1 MDSISQ
7 QPQQQQTPPKVPPP
21 NMPEKKRRRPPLSCE
36 QCRRRKVRCDRTQ
49 PCNKCVES
57 NAPSCTY
64 APAHIP
70 AWRAKK
76 LEHAANA
83 SNGSINNA
91 NGSGDSAVVD
101 GASAGPPT
109 KPLRNLK
116 AAEPRPE
123 TFDGSIR
130 LSHSDL
136 PCNAS
141 LDSNSASSK
150 LVSSNTGSL
159 SSSSSPNVD
168 WLVARVQQLEEKLA
182 KALRIND
189 ASDGQKRLQATP
201 EAAEP
206 AEGFVSKS
214 RYFGHG
220 HWLYGVNIVNPVS
233 SSFFLLTSNECDT
246 NPASNQLTVEQDLVG
261 QEKVKEGELWA
272 TLGRCKALGRRIK
285 KNRLK
290 PLSSTNLGTQIPE
303 RELADVLVENYLRAF
318 EGVFRVV
325 HIPTFRA
332 DYARFW
338 EDSHRSNESFT
349 ILLQLVMA
357 LGAAL
362 YDDVFSLRPMATQ
375 WIFEAQMWLMMP
387 PEKKRMNFEGIQ
399 IQCLLLLA
407 KSTCNV
413 GGDMVWMMA
422 GNLVRNAM
430 FVGLHRD
437 PQYLGDLTAY
447 RAEMRRRL
455 WATVLELN
463 LQFSFEGG
471 GSPLLSAA
479 HYDTLPP
486 ANLNDD
492 ELTDEKDSARSTVH
506 SPKVP
511 TQTSVLRALVAT
523 IPLRMNLITHV
534 SSTKPGDHYEETLR
548 LNSDLTK
555 SCRAI
560 SEALLSL
567 QAAPNSP
574 ITPFHVLVTEILLY
588 RCFHALH
595 QPVIVKHLDDAR
607 FYFSRQMC
615 LDSAMKITHIWGL
628 PEAWSGDKE
637 AATQAM
643 DADLKRLVTTG
654 AGMFRNVA
662 TQAMIIIQIELLNAK
677 AGQATSLG
685 YLPTVG
691 SANLHAR
698 LDATRT
704 WSLERVRAGETNIK
718 GIIFMTAC
726 LAHARALEQGVDAKE
741 RTRMMLQA
749 ASEISQRCLETL
761 KEVAE
766 REGLPRSE
774 WEDGAAVLD
783 EASVTSLAMDWMQ
796 DWNWDDGQG
805 ISFPQWE
812 ADLGGE
818 DVMDDWGFDVGQF

>member
-1 MDSISQ
+1 MDSTS
-7 QPQQQQTPPKVPPP
+7 QQQQQPPTVPLPPSAPP

-64 APAHIP
+64 APVHIP

-76 LEHAANA
+76 LDIATKTS
-83 SNGSINNA
+83 SNGGGVGSSTA
-91 NGSGDSAVVD
+91 NGGGDLAAADGGSAR
-101 GASAGPPT
+101 AQKA
-109 KPLRNLK
+109 LRNLK

-123 TFDGSIR
+123 TFDRNI
-130 LSHSDL
+130 LHSDL
-136 PCNAS
+136 PLSAS
-141 LDSNSASSK
+141 IETPSASSK
-150 LVSSNTGSL
+150 LVSSSAGSY
-159 SSSSSPNVD
+159 STSSSPNVD
-168 WLVARVQQLEEKLA
+168 WLVARVQQLEDKLA

-189 ASDGQKRLQATP
+189 ASDGQKRPQTTP
-201 EAAEP
+201 ETAEP

-214 RYFGHG
+214 RYFGHS
-220 HWLYGVNIVNPVS
+220 HWLYGVNILS
-233 SSFFLLTSNECDT
+233 
-246 NPASNQLTVEQDLVG
+246 VEQDLVG
-261 QEKVKEGELWA
+261 PEKVKQGELWT
-272 TLGRCKALGRRIK
+272 TLGRCKALGRKIK

-290 PLSSTNLGTQIPE
+290 PLSSTNLGAQIPE
-303 RELADVLVENYLRAF
+303 RELADVLVENYLRTF

-332 DYARFW
+332 EYERFW
-338 EDSHRSNESFT
+338 DRNHRSNESFA

-437 PQYLGDLTAY
+437 PQYLGDLTVY

-486 ANLNDD
+486 ANLNDE
-492 ELTDEKDSARSTVH
+492 ELTDEKDSARTSVK

-534 SSTKPGDHYEETLR
+534 NSTKPGDHYEETLR

-560 SEALLSL
+560 SEALISL

-574 ITPFHVLVTEILLY
+574 ISPFHVLVTEIILY

-637 AATQAM
+637 VATKAM
-643 DADLKRLVTTG
+643 DADLKRLVTNGT
-654 AGMFRNVA
+654 GMFRNVA

-718 GIIFMTAC
+718 GIILMTAC
-726 LAHARALEQGVDAKE
+726 LAHVRALEQGVDAKKK
-741 RTRMMLQA
+741 TRMMFEA
-749 ASEISQRCLETL
+749 ASEISQRCLELL

-774 WEDGAAVLD
+774 WEDDGAAVLD
-783 EASVTSLAMDWMQ
+783 EVSVSSMAMDWMQ
-796 DWNWDDGQG
+796 DWNWEDGQG

-812 ADLGGE
+812 ADFDGGE
-818 DVMDDWGFDVGQF
+818 EVMDDLGLDIVQF

>member
-1 MDSISQ
+1 
-7 QPQQQQTPPKVPPP
+7 
-21 NMPEKKRRRPPLSCE
+21 MPEKKRRRPPLSCE

-64 APAHIP
+64 APVHIP

-76 LEHAANA
+76 LDIATKA
-83 SNGSINNA
+83 SNGGVTNA
-91 NGSGDSAVVD
+91 SGSGDPAAADGGSAR
-101 GASAGPPT
+101 SQ
-109 KPLRNLK
+109 KLLRNLK
-116 AAEPRPE
+116 AAEPRPG
-123 TFDGSIR
+123 TFDSSI
-130 LSHSDL
+130 SHSDL
-136 PCNAS
+136 PPRTS
-141 LDSNSASSK
+141 IDSTSASSK
-150 LVSSNTGSL
+150 LVSSNPGSL

-189 ASDGQKRLQATP
+189 APDGQKRLQSTP
-201 EAAEP
+201 ETAEP

-214 RYFGHG
+214 RYFGHS

-233 SSFFLLTSNECDT
+233 NFFVFTSAECDT
-246 NPASNQLTVEQDLVG
+246 NPDLTQLSVERDLVG
-261 QEKVKEGELWA
+261 PEKVKQGELWT
-272 TLGRCKALGRRIK
+272 TLGRCKALGRKIK

-290 PLSSTNLGTQIPE
+290 PLSSTNLGAQIPE
-303 RELADVLVENYLRAF
+303 RELADVLVENYLRTF

-332 DYARFW
+332 EYERFW
-338 EDSHRSNESFT
+338 ERSHRSNESFA

-437 PQYLGDLTAY
+437 PQYLGDLTVY

-492 ELTDEKDSARSTVH
+492 ELTDEMDGARSTAK

-511 TQTSVLRALVAT
+511 TQTSILRALVAT

-534 SSTKPGDHYEETLR
+534 NSTKPGDHYEETLR

-555 SCRAI
+555 SCRSI

-567 QAAPNSP
+567 QAVPNSP

-637 AATQAM
+637 TASKAM
-643 DADLKRLVTTG
+643 DADLKRLVTNGTG
-654 AGMFRNVA
+654 IFRNVA
-662 TQAMIIIQIELLNAK
+662 TQAMIILQIELLNAK

-718 GIIFMTAC
+718 GIILMTAC
-726 LAHARALEQGVDAKE
+726 LAHVRALEQGVDAKQK
-741 RTRMMLQA
+741 TRMMFEA
-749 ASEISQRCLETL
+749 ASEISQRCLEIL

-774 WEDGAAVLD
+774 WEDDGAAILD
-783 EASVTSLAMDWMQ
+783 DASVSSMAMDWMQ

-812 ADLGGE
+812 ADFEGDE
-818 DVMDDWGFDVGQF
+818 VVVDDLGFDVGEF

>member
-1 MDSISQ
+1 MASTS
-7 QPQQQQTPPKVPPP
+7 QQQQQSPTIPLPPP
-21 NMPEKKRRRPPLSCE
+21 PPPPPSMTEKKRRRPPLSCE

-64 APAHIP
+64 APVHIP

-76 LEHAANA
+76 LDIATKT
-83 SNGSINNA
+83 SNNGGGGGSSTA
-91 NGSGDSAVVD
+91 NGGGDPAAAD
-101 GASAGPPT
+101 GASARAQ
-109 KPLRNLK
+109 KALRNLK

-123 TFDGSIR
+123 TFDSNI
-130 LSHSDL
+130 LHSDL
-136 PCNAS
+136 PLSAS
-141 LDSNSASSK
+141 IETPSSSSK
-150 LVSSNTGSL
+150 LVSSSAGSY
-159 SSSSSPNVD
+159 STSSSPNVD
-168 WLVARVQQLEEKLA
+168 WLVARVQQLEDRLA

-189 ASDGQKRLQATP
+189 ASDGQKRPQTTP
-201 EAAEP
+201 ETAEP

-214 RYFGHG
+214 RYFGHS
-220 HWLYGVNIVNPVS
+220 HWLYGVNILS
-233 SSFFLLTSNECDT
+233 
-246 NPASNQLTVEQDLVG
+246 VEQDLVG
-261 QEKVKEGELWA
+261 PEKVKQGELWT
-272 TLGRCKALGRRIK
+272 TLGRCKALGRKIK

-290 PLSSTNLGTQIPE
+290 PLSSTNLGAQIPE
-303 RELADVLVENYLRAF
+303 RELADVLVENYLRTF

-332 DYARFW
+332 EYERFW
-338 EDSHRSNESFT
+338 DRNHRSSESFA

-437 PQYLGDLTAY
+437 PQYLGDLTVY

-492 ELTDEKDSARSTVH
+492 ELTDEKDSARTSVK

-523 IPLRMNLITHV
+523 VPLRMNLITHV
-534 SSTKPGDHYEETLR
+534 NSTKPGDHYEETLR

-560 SEALLSL
+560 SEALISL

-574 ITPFHVLVTEILLY
+574 ISPFHVLVTEIILY

-628 PEAWSGDKE
+628 PEAWSGDKKM
-637 AATQAM
+637 ATKAM
-643 DADLKRLVTTG
+643 DADLKRLVTNGT
-654 AGMFRNVA
+654 GMFRNVA

-718 GIIFMTAC
+718 GIILMTAC
-726 LAHARALEQGVDAKE
+726 LAHVRALEQGVDAKKK
-741 RTRMMLQA
+741 TRMMFEA
-749 ASEISQRCLETL
+749 ASEISQRCLELL

-774 WEDGAAVLD
+774 WEDDGAAVLD
-783 EASVTSLAMDWMQ
+783 EVSVSSMAMDWMQ
-796 DWNWDDGQG
+796 DWNWEDGQG

-812 ADLGGE
+812 ADFDGGE
-818 DVMDDWGFDVGQF
+818 EVMDDLGFDIVQF

>member
-1 MDSISQ
+1 MDLLFQ
-7 QPQQQQTPPKVPPP
+7 QPQPQQQDPPTVHNPP
-21 NMPEKKRRRPPLSCE
+21 NNVPEKKRRRPPLSCE
-36 QCRRRKVRCDRTQ
+36 QCRRRKVRCDRSQ

-64 APAHIP
+64 APVHIP

-76 LEHAANA
+76 LDLAANTIG
-83 SNGSINNA
+83 NGGSSSINNS
-91 NGSGDSAVVD
+91 NGGGDAAAAVD
-101 GASAGPPT
+101 GGSAKPHKPT
-109 KPLRNLK
+109 
-116 AAEPRPE
+116 
-123 TFDGSIR
+123 
-130 LSHSDL
+130 
-136 PCNAS
+136 S
-141 LDSNSASSK
+141 LDSTSASSK
-150 LVSSNTGSL
+150 LVSSNAGT
-159 SSSSSPNVD
+159 SSAASSPNVD
-168 WLVARVQQLEEKLA
+168 WLVARVQQLEERLA
-182 KALRIND
+182 KALRLSD
-189 ASDGQKRLQATP
+189 APDAQKRLQAAP
-201 EAAEP
+201 EMTEP
-206 AEGFVSKS
+206 AEGFVAKS
-214 RYFGHG
+214 RFYGHS
-220 HWLYGVNIVNPVS
+220 HWLYGVNI
-233 SSFFLLTSNECDT
+233 
-246 NPASNQLTVEQDLVG
+246 LTVEQDLVG
-261 QEKVKEGELWA
+261 QEKVNQGELWA
-272 TLGRCKALGRRIK
+272 TLGRCKALGRKIK
-285 KNRLK
+285 KNRLR
-290 PLSSTNLGTQIPE
+290 PLSSTNLGAQIPE
-303 RELADVLVENYLRAF
+303 RELADVLVDNYLRTF

-338 EDSHRSNESFT
+338 EDSHPSNESFA

-387 PEKKRMNFEGIQ
+387 PEKKRINMEGIQ

-413 GGDMVWMMA
+413 GADMVWMMA

-437 PQYLGDLTAY
+437 PQYLGDLTVY

-471 GSPLLSAA
+471 GSPLLSTA

-492 ELTDEKDSARSTVH
+492 ELTDEKDSARLTVK

-534 SSTKPGDHYEETLR
+534 NSTKPGDHYEETLR

-555 SCRAI
+555 SCRAV
-560 SEALLSL
+560 SETLLSL
-567 QAAPNSP
+567 QAAPHSP

-607 FYFSRQMC
+607 FFFSRQMC

-628 PEAWSGDKE
+628 PDAWTGDKE
-637 AATQAM
+637 TAAKAM
-643 DADLKRLVTTG
+643 DADLKRLVTNGTG
-654 AGMFRNVA
+654 FFRNVA

-698 LDATRT
+698 LNATRT

-718 GIIFMTAC
+718 GIILMTAC
-726 LAHARALEQGVDAKE
+726 LAHVKALEQGVDAKHK
-741 RTRMMLQA
+741 TRMMFQA
-749 ASEISQRCLETL
+749 ALDISQQCLEIL
-761 KEVAE
+761 KGVAE

-774 WEDGAAVLD
+774 WEDGGAGAVLD
-783 EASVTSLAMDWMQ
+783 EASVTSMAMDWMQ
-796 DWNWDDGQG
+796 EWNWDDGGGQG

-812 ADLGGE
+812 ADFEGAEL
-818 DVMDDWGFDVGQF
+818 MDDLGFDVVQF

>member
-1 MDSISQ
+1 MDSTS
-7 QPQQQQTPPKVPPP
+7 QQQQQQQQLQHPAAVPPP

-64 APAHIP
+64 APVHIP

-76 LEHAANA
+76 LDLAANA
-83 SNGSINNA
+83 SNG
-91 NGSGDSAVVD
+91 GTGGDPAAVD
-101 GASAGPPT
+101 GASARNP
-109 KPLRNLK
+109 KALRNLK

-123 TFDGSIR
+123 TFDSTI
-130 LSHSDL
+130 SHSDL
-136 PCNAS
+136 PLGTGIEAT
-141 LDSNSASSK
+141 SASSK
-150 LVSSNTGSL
+150 LVSSNAGSL
-159 SSSSSPNVD
+159 STSPSPNVD

-189 ASDGQKRLQATP
+189 APDGQKRLQNTP

-214 RYFGHG
+214 RYFGHS

-233 SSFFLLTSNECDT
+233 SSFFLFASAECDA
-246 NPASNQLTVEQDLVG
+246 NPSLTQLSVEQDLVG
-261 QEKVKEGELWA
+261 PEKVKQGELWA
-272 TLGRCKALGRRIK
+272 TLGRCKALGRKIK

-290 PLSSTNLGTQIPE
+290 PLSSTNLGAQIPE
-303 RELADVLVENYLRAF
+303 RELADVLVENYLRTF

-332 DYARFW
+332 DYERFW
-338 EDSHRSNESFT
+338 KSSHRSNESFA

-437 PQYLGDLTAY
+437 PQYLGDLTVY

-492 ELTDEKDSARSTVH
+492 ELTDEKDSARSNVK

-511 TQTSVLRALVAT
+511 TQTSILRALLAT

-534 SSTKPGDHYEETLR
+534 NSTKPGDHYEETLR

-567 QAAPNSP
+567 QAVANSP

-637 AATQAM
+637 TAAKAM
-643 DADLKRLVTTG
+643 DADLKRLVTNGT
-654 AGMFRNVA
+654 GMFRNVA

-718 GIIFMTAC
+718 GIILMTAC
-726 LAHARALEQGVDAKE
+726 LAHARALEQGVDAKQK
-741 RTRMMLQA
+741 TRMMFQA
-749 ASEISQRCLETL
+749 ASEVSQRCLEIL

-774 WEDGAAVLD
+774 WEDDGAALLD
-783 EASVTSLAMDWMQ
+783 EASVSSMAMDWMQ

-812 ADLGGE
+812 ADFEGE
-818 DVMDDWGFDVGQF
+818 EVMDDLGFDAVQF

>member
-1 MDSISQ
+1 MDSTAQ
-7 QPQQQQTPPKVPPP
+7 QPEQHQQQQDPATGPPP
-21 NMPEKKRRRPPLSCE
+21 STSEKKRRRPPLSCE
-36 QCRRRKVRCDRTQ
+36 QCRRRKVRCDRSQ
-49 PCNKCVES
+49 PCSKCVES

-64 APAHIP
+64 APVHIP

-76 LEHAANA
+76 LDLV
-83 SNGSINNA
+83 INNSS
-91 NGSGDSAVVD
+91 NSGELGAVD
-101 GASAGPPT
+101 GVSARPP

-116 AAEPRPE
+116 AAEARLE
-123 TFDGSIR
+123 MVDGNI
-130 LSHSDL
+130 SHSSI
-136 PCNAS
+136 PFNAS
-141 LDSNSASSK
+141 LDSTSASSK
-150 LVSSNTGSL
+150 LVSSNAASSS
-159 SSSSSPNVD
+159 SSSSSPPNID
-168 WLVARVQQLEEKLA
+168 WLVARVHQLEEKLA
-182 KALRIND
+182 KALRISD
-189 ASDGQKRLQATP
+189 APDGQKRLQATP
-201 EAAEP
+201 ETAEP
-206 AEGFVSKS
+206 ADGFVAKS
-214 RYFGHG
+214 RYFGHS
-220 HWLYGVNIVNPVS
+220 HWIYGVNI
-233 SSFFLLTSNECDT
+233 
-246 NPASNQLTVEQDLVG
+246 LTVEQDLVG
-261 QEKVKEGELWA
+261 HGKLNQGDLWA
-272 TLGRCKALGRRIK
+272 SLGRCKALGRKIK
-285 KNRLK
+285 KNRLT
-290 PLSSTNLGTQIPE
+290 PLSSTNLGTQIPK
-303 RELADVLVENYLRAF
+303 RELADALVDNYLRTF
-318 EGVFRVV
+318 EGVFRVL

-338 EDSHRSNESFT
+338 DNSHPSNESFA

-375 WIFEAQMWLMMP
+375 WILEAQLWLMVP
-387 PEKKRMNFEGIQ
+387 PEKKRINFEGIQ

-413 GGDMVWMMA
+413 GADMVWMMA

-437 PQYLGDLTAY
+437 PRYLGDLTIY

-463 LQFSFEGG
+463 MQFSFEGG
-471 GSPLLSAA
+471 GSPLLSTA

-486 ANLNDD
+486 ANLDDD
-492 ELTDEKDSARSTVH
+492 ELTDEKDSTRVTVN

-534 SSTKPGDHYEETLR
+534 NSTRPGDHYEETLR

-567 QAAPNSP
+567 QAVPDSP
-574 ITPFHVLVTEILLY
+574 VTPFHVLVTEIILY

-595 QPVIVKHLDDAR
+595 QPVIVKYLDDAR

-628 PEAWSGDKE
+628 PDAWSGDKE
-637 AATQAM
+637 TATKAM
-643 DADLKRLVTTG
+643 DADLKRLVTNGTG
-654 AGMFRNVA
+654 IFRNVA

-698 LDATRT
+698 LNATRA

-726 LAHARALEQGVDAKE
+726 LAHVKALEQGVDAKQK
-741 RTRMMLQA
+741 TRMMFQA
-749 ASEISQRCLETL
+749 ATDISQQCLEIL

-766 REGLPRSE
+766 REGLPKSA
-774 WEDGAAVLD
+774 WGDDAVVLD
-783 EASVTSLAMDWMQ
+783 EASVSTMAMDWMQ

-805 ISFPQWE
+805 ISYPQWD
-812 ADLGGE
+812 ADFEGGE
-818 DVMDDWGFDVGQF
+818 LMDDMGFDIGQF

>member
-1 MDSISQ
+1 MDSVSQ
-7 QPQQQQTPPKVPPP
+7 QLQQQQQQLQHTPTAPPPPPSHPP

-57 NAPSCTY
+57 NAPSCT
-64 APAHIP
+64 I
-70 AWRAKK
+70 
-76 LEHAANA
+76 
-83 SNGSINNA
+83 
-91 NGSGDSAVVD
+91 
-101 GASAGPPT
+101 
-109 KPLRNLK
+109 
-116 AAEPRPE
+116 
-123 TFDGSIR
+123 
-130 LSHSDL
+130 SHSDL
-136 PCNAS
+136 PPRTS
-141 LDSNSASSK
+141 IDSTSASSK
-150 LVSSNTGSL
+150 LVSSNPGSL

-189 ASDGQKRLQATP
+189 APDGQKRLQSTP
-201 EAAEP
+201 ETAEP

-214 RYFGHG
+214 RYFGHS
-220 HWLYGVNIVNPVS
+220 HWLYGVNILS
-233 SSFFLLTSNECDT
+233 
-246 NPASNQLTVEQDLVG
+246 VERDLVG
-261 QEKVKEGELWA
+261 PEKVKQGELWT
-272 TLGRCKALGRRIK
+272 TLGRCKALGRKIK

-290 PLSSTNLGTQIPE
+290 PLSSTNLGAQIPE
-303 RELADVLVENYLRAF
+303 RELADVLVENYLRTF

-332 DYARFW
+332 EYERFW
-338 EDSHRSNESFT
+338 ERSHRSNESFA

-437 PQYLGDLTAY
+437 PQYLGDLTVY

-492 ELTDEKDSARSTVH
+492 ELTDEMDGARSTAK

-511 TQTSVLRALVAT
+511 TQTSILRALVAT

-534 SSTKPGDHYEETLR
+534 NSTKPGDHYEETLR

-555 SCRAI
+555 SCRSI

-567 QAAPNSP
+567 QAVPNSP

-637 AATQAM
+637 TASKAM
-643 DADLKRLVTTG
+643 DADLKRLVTNGTG
-654 AGMFRNVA
+654 IFRNVA
-662 TQAMIIIQIELLNAK
+662 TQAMIILQIELLNAK

-718 GIIFMTAC
+718 GIILMTAC
-726 LAHARALEQGVDAKE
+726 LAHVRALEQGVDAKQK
-741 RTRMMLQA
+741 TRMMFEA
-749 ASEISQRCLETL
+749 ASEISQRCLEIL

-774 WEDGAAVLD
+774 WEDDGAAILD
-783 EASVTSLAMDWMQ
+783 DASVSSMAMDWMQ

-812 ADLGGE
+812 ADFEGDE
-818 DVMDDWGFDVGQF
+818 VVVDDLGFDVGEF